1 MAPPTYAVLPAAL
14 FDALST
20 PVPASA
26 YAHFSHSVISLPAF
40 RLFLW
45 LYLYF
50 CDFPVLFPASGLSA
64 HSSAAN

>member
-40 RLFLW
+40 RL